1 MFLHENPEE
10 LNQLVSDAGMHFE
23 RSEAYILKDYY
34 ATMVLREV
42 SLRNPR
48 VVFKGGTCLSKCHH
62 AIDRFSE
69 DVDLGM
75 VEVHVTEGMR
85 KALKRAVTES
95 ADAVGLVITNIDQ
108 TRSRR
113 DYNRYDMA
121 LPSGDKL
128 LVETAVITPASPAS
142 RMPVQSFIGEYCDLV
157 GLHNITEEYGLE
169 PFEVS
174 ANSMERTFCDKAF
187 ALCDYY
193 LAGEDLRRQSR
204 HIYDL
209 RKLQELISFD
219 DNLASLFATVRQQ
232 RLGKPRCLSAD
243 PNVDF
248 AAVLQELADKD
259 VYRRDYIDVTDD
271 LLYDEMPYEEA
282 VKALVAIAD
291 FLNGIDWVATS

>member
-10 LNQLVSDAGMHFE
+10 LAQLVTSTAIRFE
-23 RSEAYILKDYY
+23 RAEAYILKDYF

-42 SLRNPR
+42 VSRNPR

-75 VEVHVTEGMR
+75 AEDRVTEGMR

-95 ADAVGLVITNIDQ
+95 ANALGLGIANIDQ

-121 LPSGDKL
+121 LPGGDKL
-128 LVETAVITPASPAS
+128 IVETAVITPASPAS
-142 RMPVQSFIGEYCDLV
+142 PMPVQSFIGEYCDLS
-157 GLHNITEEYGLE
+157 GLHGITEEYGLE
-169 PFEVS
+169 PFEVN
-174 ANSMERTFCDKAF
+174 ANSMERTLCDKAF

-193 LAGEDLRRQSR
+193 LAGEELRRHSR

-209 RKLQELISFD
+209 RKLQAHVSFD
-219 DNLASLFATVRQQ
+219 EGLAALFAAVRKQ
-232 RLGKPRCLSAD
+232 RHGNPRCLSAE
-243 PNVDF
+243 PGVDL
-248 AAVLQELADKD
+248 AGVLRELADGD
-259 VYRRDYIDVTDD
+259 VYKRDYLDVTVD

-282 VKALVAIAD
+282 VKALREVAEFVD
-291 FLNGIDWVATS
+291 GIDWDA

>member
-1 MFLHENPEE
+1 MYLHENPEE
-10 LNQLVSDAGMHFE
+10 MAQLVTDASIRFG
-23 RSEAYILKDYY
+23 RAEAYVLKDYY

-42 SLRNPR
+42 ASRNSR

-75 VEVHVTEGMR
+75 AEVHVTEGMR

-95 ADAVGLVITNIDQ
+95 AEALKLDVTNIGQ

-121 LPSGDKL
+121 LPDGDKL
-128 LVETAVITPASPAS
+128 IVETAVITPASPAS
-142 RMPVQSFIGEYCDLV
+142 HMPVQSFVGEYCDLA
-157 GLHNITEEYGLE
+157 GLHRVTEEYGLE

-174 ANSMERTFCDKAF
+174 VNSMERTLCDKAF
-187 ALCDYY
+187 AICDYY
-193 LAGEDLRRQSR
+193 LAGEELRRHSR

-209 RKLQELISFD
+209 RKLQGLVAFD
-219 DNLASLFATVRQQ
+219 KSLASLFVAVRKQ

-243 PNVDF
+243 PGVNL
-248 AAVLQELADKD
+248 AAVLRELADDD
-259 VYRRDYIDVTDD
+259 VYKRDYLEVTVD
-271 LLYDEMPYEEA
+271 LLYDDMPYEEA
-282 VKALVAIAD
+282 VKALCDVAEFVD
-291 FLNGIDWVATS
+291 GIDWDS